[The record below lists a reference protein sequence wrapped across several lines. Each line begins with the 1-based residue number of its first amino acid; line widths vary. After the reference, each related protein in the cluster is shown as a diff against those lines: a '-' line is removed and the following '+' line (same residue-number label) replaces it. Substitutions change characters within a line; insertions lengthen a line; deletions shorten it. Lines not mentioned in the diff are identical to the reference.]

1 MIGVYI
7 YAITSA
13 IVVSLVSLIGIFTF
27 YFNTAKLKR
36 FTFLA
41 IGLAGGAMFGNALIH
56 LLPEAN
62 EIIGSNWA
70 AALALL
76 GVLLFFV
83 LEKVLHWHHHG
94 HFNEAEHTHAEMH
107 RHPLGY
113 LVLTSD
119 VLHNFIDGVVI
130 GAAYLISVEVGIAV
144 TVAVMLHEIPQELSD
159 YGLLLHSGFTK
170 VQALAANFASAITAV
185 FGVLLVLSLGSN
197 EMMIG
202 GISAVAA
209 GMFLYIAGSDLV
221 PELHK
226 TLRLRDTLVQ
236 LLMMVLGMGAMFAL
250 LLIE

>member
-1 MIGVYI
+1 MFAI
-7 YAITSA
+7 YTYALVSVA
-13 IVVSLVSLIGIFTF
+13 IVSLISLIGIVTL
-27 YFNTAKLKR
+27 YCNQRTLKR

-41 IGLAGGAMFGNALIH
+41 VGLAGGAMFGNALVH

-76 GVLLFFV
+76 GIILFFV
-83 LEKVLHWHHHG
+83 LEKVMHWHHHG
-94 HFNEAEHTHAEMH
+94 HFDPTEHTHDEIH

-119 VLHNFIDGVVI
+119 VFHNFIDGVVI

-144 TVAVMLHEIPQELSD
+144 TIAAVLHEIPQELSD
-159 YGLLLHSGFTK
+159 YALLIHSGFSKT
-170 VQALAANFASAITAV
+170 QALLANFASAITAV
-185 FGVLLVLSLGSN
+185 LGVLLVLSLGTN
-197 EMMIG
+197 ELLVG
-202 GISAVAA
+202 GISALAA

-221 PELHK
+221 PELNK

-236 LLMMVLGMGAMFAL
+236 LSMMILGMGAMFAL
-250 LLIE
+250 LLLE

>member
-56 LLPEAN
+56 LLPD
-62 EIIGSNWA
+62 
-70 AALALL
+70 
-76 GVLLFFV
+76 
-83 LEKVLHWHHHG
+83 
-94 HFNEAEHTHAEMH
+94 AEMH

-226 TLRLRDTLVQ
+226 TLRLRDTLLQ

>member
-13 IVVSLVSLIGIFTF
+13 VVVSLVSLIGIFTF
-27 YFNTAKLKR
+27 YFNPAKLKH

-41 IGLAGGAMFGNALIH
+41 VGLAGGAMFGNALIH
-56 LLPEAN
+56 LMPKAN
-62 EIIGSNWA
+62 EMIGSNWA
-70 AALALL
+70 AALALF
-76 GVLLFFV
+76 GIVMFFV

-107 RHPLGY
+107 RRPLGY

-119 VLHNFIDGVVI
+119 VLHNFIDGMVI
-130 GAAYLISVEVGIAV
+130 GAAFLISVEVGIAV
-144 TVAVMLHEIPQELSD
+144 TIAVMLHEIPQELSD
-159 YGLLLHSGFTK
+159 YGLLLHSGFTRA
-170 VQALAANFASAITAV
+170 QALIANFASAITAV

-197 EMMIG
+197 EMMVG

-226 TLRLRDTLVQ
+226 TPRPRDTLVQ
-236 LLMMVLGMGAMFAL
+236 LLMMLIGMGAMFAL
-250 LLIE
+250 LIIE